1 MFDLVHEMRTRI
13 ITSSTFNV
21 AKVIGAIIF
30 ENTMDR
36 KIDERFTADYLWEE
50 KGKVPFLKIDQGLAE
65 EENGVQLMKPLT
77 NLDELLQRARQ
88 RNIFGTKMRSLIKT
102 ANPQGIKDIV
112 DQQFEIGRKVYD
124 QGFIPILEPEIDIK
138 SPSKEEAEEILKEEI
153 LKHLN
158 SQTDNRKYIF
168 KLTIPSIDDYYKEI
182 VNHDKVLRVVAL
194 SGGYRDKGTGVLSH
208 FCKDC

>member
-1 MFDLVHEMRTRI
+1 
-13 ITSSTFNV
+13 
-21 AKVIGAIIF
+21 
-30 ENTMDR
+30 MDR

-50 KGKVPFLKIDQGLAE
+50 KGIVPFLKIDQGLAE

-124 QGFIPILEPEIDIK
+124 QGFIPILD
-138 SPSKEEAEEILKEEI
+138 LK
-153 LKHLN
+153 
-158 SQTDNRKYIF
+158 
-168 KLTIPSIDDYYKEI
+168 
-182 VNHDKVLRVVAL
+182 
-194 SGGYRDKGTGVLSH
+194 
-208 FCKDC
+208 

>member
-1 MFDLVHEMRTRI
+1 
-13 ITSSTFNV
+13 
-21 AKVIGAIIF
+21 
-30 ENTMDR
+30 MDR

-50 KGKVPFLKIDQGLAE
+50 KGIVPFLKIDQGLAE

-194 SGGYRDKGTGVLSH
+194 SGGYRDKGDGGFVPFL
-208 FCKDC
+208 

>member
-1 MFDLVHEMRTRI
+1 
-13 ITSSTFNV
+13 
-21 AKVIGAIIF
+21 
-30 ENTMDR
+30 MDR

-124 QGFIPILEPEIDIK
+124 QGFIPILD
-138 SPSKEEAEEILKEEI
+138 LK
-153 LKHLN
+153 
-158 SQTDNRKYIF
+158 
-168 KLTIPSIDDYYKEI
+168 
-182 VNHDKVLRVVAL
+182 
-194 SGGYRDKGTGVLSH
+194 
-208 FCKDC
+208 